1 MNKDQKLLA
10 EAYSRILKE
19 ANLEAMTPEER
30 EAYEAE
36 LDKKESYKDYLQRH
50 NEESAVLDSTVDLEA
65 IADFLNQNDVWS
77 GAPAKGSGGWYVH
90 NSEVV
95 NDDAEGGYTGISV
108 KLVPGNKGLTAYNK
122 KSEST
127 LFPWPLKAS
136 DVEAYMQ
143 HSAAE
148 LHDEGEEGSNDFI
161 EQIKAKAGTKNYY
174 YFGRT
179 EDGKMYA
186 IIAEFDRY
194 SDGDR
199 WIDEED
205 YYYQA
210 EGEEKGKYI
219 SDEKAKALIKQIA
232 VNYADL
238 NKHIPSEVLEFY
250 RASKY

>member
-10 EAYSRILKE
+10 EAYSRVLKE
-19 ANLEAMTPEER
+19 DSLE
-30 EAYEAE
+30 Y
-36 LDKKESYKDYLQRH
+36 
-50 NEESAVLDSTVDLEA
+50 TVDLEA

-77 GAPAKGSGGWYVH
+77 GSPAKGSGGWYVH

-108 KLVPGNKGLTAYNK
+108 KLVPSDEGLTAYDK
-122 KSEST
+122 EAKPT
-127 LFPWPLKAS
+127 LFPWPVKAS

-148 LHDEGEEGSNDFI
+148 LHDEGEEGSNNFI

-174 YFGRT
+174 YLGKT

-219 SDEKAKALIKQIA
+219 SDEKAKALIKQMV
-232 VNYADL
+232 VNFRNL
-238 NKHIPSEVLEFY
+238 NKHLDSRILDYYKEN
-250 RASKY
+250 